1 MEVVWRVKDD
11 AERVLRQRRTFRA
24 RLDALA
30 RPPSDIDG
38 AELIYGELVTN
49 TVRYARGAVE
59 VRLELSSGKSPVL
72 VVRDHG
78 PGLHRTPR
86 PADPYAE
93 SGRGLAIVES
103 LAHEV
108 AVHDAA
114 DGGTVVRAVLP
125 ITLRERHRPPVSVAQ
140 E

>member
-1 MEVVWRVKDD
+1 MEVVWSVEDE
-11 AERVLRQRRTFRA
+11 AEHVLRQRRTFRA
-24 RLDALA
+24 RLDALS

-49 TVRYARGAVE
+49 AVRYARGAVE
-59 VRLELSSGKSPVL
+59 VRLERSACKPPVL

-78 PGLHRTPR
+78 PGLHGTQR

-93 SGRGLAIVES
+93 SGRGLAIVQK
-103 LAHEV
+103 LARDV
-108 AVHDAA
+108 DVHDAEG
-114 DGGTVVRAVLP
+114 GGTVVRAVLP
-125 ITLRERHRPPVSVAQ
+125 ITMRERRRARISSHD